1 MVLWLPPLAL
11 IIFSNFFF
19 PMTLQ
24 VLFVVLLLLT
34 LPTSSCSLLFFFKF
48 SALCL
53 SSILDEKI
61 KNFL

>member
-11 IIFSNFFF
+11 IIFPTPF
-19 PMTLQ
+19 PMILQ
-24 VLFVVLLLLT
+24 VPFVVLLLT
-34 LPTSSCSLLFFFKF
+34 LPISLSSLPFFFKF

-53 SSILDEKI
+53 SSILDEKS